1 MMQPQR
7 GSGMGDIG
15 HDRRLDYICS
25 SPRLGQRCTIN
36 HQQSNRRIL
45 RGLRVVP
52 SNVSLSTA
60 WSWAQACALQCSSVH
75 LGGTLTLQPILIL
88 NGYGVAIWK
97 TLLKNLVTDHCQTS
111 WAWACVG
118 PAWGLAM
125 CQPIMFLYSSLNFKL
140 VLCKVS
146 ISVPPYQLHL
156 PRSHPINIANIAT
169 YQNIAPVFLCS
180 SRWYT
185 TNST

>member
-1 MMQPQR
+1 MTMHPQR
-7 GSGMGDIG
+7 GLGMGDIG
-15 HDRRLDYICS
+15 HGRRLDYICS

-88 NGYGVAIWK
+88 NGYGVAIWN
-97 TLLKNLVTDHCQTS
+97 TRLKNLSMSNIFSLSLCVAILLGPWRYHSASPTPSLQPQNNVSFSTS
-111 WAWACVG
+111 WAW
-118 PAWGLAM
+118 
-125 CQPIMFLYSSLNFKL
+125 
-140 VLCKVS
+140 
-146 ISVPPYQLHL
+146 
-156 PRSHPINIANIAT
+156 
-169 YQNIAPVFLCS
+169 
-180 SRWYT
+180 
-185 TNST
+185 